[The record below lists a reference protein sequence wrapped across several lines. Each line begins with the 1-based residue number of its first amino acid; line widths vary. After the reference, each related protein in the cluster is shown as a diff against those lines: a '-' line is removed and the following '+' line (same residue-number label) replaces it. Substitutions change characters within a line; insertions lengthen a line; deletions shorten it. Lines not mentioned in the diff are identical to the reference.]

1 MNEFRR
7 LINRKI
13 IFIFAA
19 FIMLNVAFYV
29 YQQARGTGL
38 RDLNFSSRQMQW
50 LADIYKDYQT
60 DEAMEA
66 VRSDIQTIKMYR
78 QADSLAQD
86 TELLYDGTSEV
97 LKRYCGLSEHNQK
110 LFLDTLKELEI
121 QLEYISEYPEDIKMI
136 QENAQQL
143 MSFSIFSDKNSFTYN
158 NIIKTA
164 KDFSKVS
171 EVSLY
176 IADNNKAVEGLVNY
190 YFPFYLSLIMMV
202 FIIYGLSGE
211 RDNGMWEVVHSAGNG
226 RLRLALHRLMVITGS
241 GVIVTAGLYFSTFAA
256 SLFLYGGADSLSA
269 PVQNI
274 QAFKRFA
281 MPMSQIGY
289 VMYDYAYSTLAVIV
303 LSMVLW
309 AVFVLNRKRNHA
321 LIMTV
326 LFAGLEVFM
335 YFRIDIHSVYTAF
348 KQFNIVRL
356 MRVNEIISTY
366 ANRGKG
372 SFVISESAIM
382 FCVLIVIF
390 CIAAVAAVA
399 GTVVMRP
406 QQQRSVF
413 TKILDKIYEGYQ
425 HIFSKMP
432 VVVKELHKLLVT
444 SRGITVILVLLAI
457 VIYFVGYGRMTFSDS
472 MKQCDRIYLESGG
485 ADYSQIEELV
495 NGRKN
500 DYVNAVEKAAEAATK
515 YEGGELE
522 PEELSKI
529 NAEVYV
535 YASRY
540 SSVREFEEKY
550 QYLTELE
557 ADTGIHGYMMSDRG
571 YEEIFGRY
579 SKVREMVL
587 LIALLVAVV
596 MIVSENIGI
605 ENRTGTKYIVNA
617 AGGRNEVRVKRIV
630 ASLLLSIVL
639 FAIVYG
645 IDMFFLSSYYGM
657 PYIQAPLMSLMFM
670 QGCGL
675 DITIG
680 TFIIIRLIV
689 RLAIMLMVYAVT
701 YVLCSLLQGIRARA
715 VSMLI
720 IIAVIVF
727 VVVMGNIS
735 MW

>member
-13 IFIFAA
+13 IFVFAA

-38 RDLNFSSRQMQW
+38 RNLNFSSRQMQW
-50 LADIYKDYQT
+50 LADIYKDYQM

-66 VRSDIQTIKMYR
+66 VRSDIQTIEMYR

-176 IADNNKAVEGLVNY
+176 IVDNNKAVEGLVNY

-241 GVIVTAGLYFSTFAA
+241 GVIVTACLYFSTFAA

-335 YFRIDIHSVYTAF
+335 YFRIDIHSVYSAF

-366 ANRGKG
+366 ANLGKG

-382 FCVLIVIF
+382 FCVLIVIL
-390 CIAAVAAVA
+390 CIAAVVAVS

-406 QQQRSVF
+406 QQKRSVF

-432 VVVKELHKLLVT
+432 AVVKELHKLLIT

-500 DYVNAVEKAAEAATK
+500 DYVNAVEKAAEAAAK

-550 QYLTELE
+550 QYLTGLE

-645 IDMFFLSSYYGM
+645 TDMFFLSSYYGM

-670 QGCGL
+670 RGCGL

-701 YVLCSLLQGIRARA
+701 YVLCSLLQWIRARA

-727 VVVMGNIS
+727 VAVMGNIS

>member
-1 MNEFRR
+1 M
-7 LINRKI
+7 
-13 IFIFAA
+13 
-19 FIMLNVAFYV
+19 
-29 YQQARGTGL
+29 G
-38 RDLNFSSRQMQW
+38 S
-50 LADIYKDYQT
+50 
-60 DEAMEA
+60 
-66 VRSDIQTIKMYR
+66 
-78 QADSLAQD
+78 
-86 TELLYDGTSEV
+86 
-97 LKRYCGLSEHNQK
+97 C
-110 LFLDTLKELEI
+110 
-121 QLEYISEYPEDIKMI
+121 
-136 QENAQQL
+136 
-143 MSFSIFSDKNSFTYN
+143 SF
-158 NIIKTA
+158 
-164 KDFSKVS
+164 
-171 EVSLY
+171 
-176 IADNNKAVEGLVNY
+176 G
-190 YFPFYLSLIMMV
+190 
-202 FIIYGLSGE
+202 
-211 RDNGMWEVVHSAGNG
+211 WNG

-335 YFRIDIHSVYTAF
+335 YFRIDIHSVYSAF

-382 FCVLIVIF
+382 FCVLIVIL
-390 CIAAVAAVA
+390 CIAAVVAVS

-406 QQQRSVF
+406 QQKRSVF

-432 VVVKELHKLLVT
+432 AVVKELHKLLIT

-500 DYVNAVEKAAEAATK
+500 DYVNAVEKAAEAAAK

-529 NAEVYV
+529 NAEDLCICV
-535 YASRY
+535 
-540 SSVREFEEKY
+540 
-550 QYLTELE
+550 
-557 ADTGIHGYMMSDRG
+557 
-571 YEEIFGRY
+571 
-579 SKVREMVL
+579 KV
-587 LIALLVAVV
+587 
-596 MIVSENIGI
+596 
-605 ENRTGTKYIVNA
+605 
-617 AGGRNEVRVKRIV
+617 
-630 ASLLLSIVL
+630 
-639 FAIVYG
+639 
-645 IDMFFLSSYYGM
+645 FFCKG
-657 PYIQAPLMSLMFM
+657 
-670 QGCGL
+670 
-675 DITIG
+675 
-680 TFIIIRLIV
+680 V
-689 RLAIMLMVYAVT
+689 
-701 YVLCSLLQGIRARA
+701 
-715 VSMLI
+715 
-720 IIAVIVF
+720 
-727 VVVMGNIS
+727 
-735 MW
+735 